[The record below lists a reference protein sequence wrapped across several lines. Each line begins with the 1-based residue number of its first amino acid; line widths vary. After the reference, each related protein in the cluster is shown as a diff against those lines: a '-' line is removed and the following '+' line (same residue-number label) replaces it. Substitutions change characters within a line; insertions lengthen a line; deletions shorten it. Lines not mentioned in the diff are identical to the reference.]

1 MSQKHS
7 TKSKT
12 QTHRRLISED
22 PLYLARVVD
31 VVYNRHLKVMH
42 SIPPIEPTVRD
53 LVHLQNGLAH
63 HSGEG
68 DDLSKA
74 SNFCDELC
82 SNKPATR
89 EFFN

>member
-1 MSQKHS
+1 MSLKHS

-31 VVYNRHLKVMH
+31 VVHNWHLKVMH
-42 SIPPIEPTVRD
+42 SIPPVEPTIGD

-63 HSGEG
+63 HGGEG
-68 DDLSKA
+68 DDLSNT
-74 SNFCDELC
+74 S
-82 SNKPATR
+82 TI
-89 EFFN
+89 